1 MASNGLITNPKK
13 TVFLMLNDKE
23 NIDQDETTVKV
34 GPNIIERTSSSKLL
48 GMQIEDNQDL
58 NIHFKNLVTSLS

>member
-1 MASNGLITNPKK
+1 
-13 TVFLMLNDKE
+13 MLNDKE